1 MTTDM
6 ITLTFAEMQ
15 AFINYVVDNTLI
27 YGMGYK
33 EVLIQYCTAKFYGK
47 IEFES
52 DDIAEIYDNEYEKL
66 YSGEL
71 SLNVR
76 QSNMIIS
83 AINNELDRRI
93 KLLSASM
100 VMVDANDA
108 IVNLATKLSNFVDA
122 LGNKNNKNINIDSD
136 KVNAMV
142 DTMGKIKDNVT
153 ADNLIKAMVDNGVI
167 KGKKKTTRKPKTVT
181 EVAEKE
187 ATAKNITVSKGGK

>member
-1 MTTDM
+1 MAEM
-6 ITLTFAEMQ
+6 VTLTFAEMQ
-15 AFINYVVDNTLI
+15 SFINYVVDNTLI

-33 EVLIQYCTAKFYGK
+33 HIFIDYSVAKLYGK
-47 IEFES
+47 VDFES

-66 YSGEL
+66 YSDY
-71 SLNVR
+71 
-76 QSNMIIS
+76 
-83 AINNELDRRI
+83 AINKGQFVMIENAINEELDRRI
-93 KLLSASM
+93 KFLSASM
-100 VMVDANDA
+100 IMSDANDA
-108 IVNLATKLSNFVDA
+108 IASLATKLSNFVDA
-122 LGNKNNKNINIDSD
+122 LGNANKNINIDSD

-167 KGKKKTTRKPKTVT
+167 KGKDKKKSTRKPKTVT

>member
-1 MTTDM
+1 MAEM
-6 ITLTFAEMQ
+6 VTLTFAEMQ
-15 AFINYVVDNTLI
+15 SFINYIVDNTLI

-33 EVLIQYCTAKFYGK
+33 RVLIDYCTAKFYGK
-47 IEFES
+47 AEFES

-66 YSGEL
+66 YSDY
-71 SLNVR
+71 
-76 QSNMIIS
+76 
-83 AINNELDRRI
+83 AINKGQFAMIENAINEELDRRI
-93 KLLSASM
+93 KFISASM
-100 VMVDANDA
+100 VMSDANDA
-108 IVNLATKLSNFVDA
+108 IASLATKLSNFVDA
-122 LGNKNNKNINIDSD
+122 LGKANKNINIDSD

-167 KGKKKTTRKPKTVT
+167 KGKDKKKSTRKPKTVT